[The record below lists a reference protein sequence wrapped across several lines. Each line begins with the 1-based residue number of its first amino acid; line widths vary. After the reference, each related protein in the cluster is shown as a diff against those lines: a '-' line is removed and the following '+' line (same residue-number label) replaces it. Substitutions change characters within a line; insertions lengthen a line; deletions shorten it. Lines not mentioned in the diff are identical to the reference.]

1 MADAT
6 FDAIVI
12 GAGHN
17 GLVAANYLALAGLK
31 VAVLESRALVGGAC
45 VTEELIAGAKF
56 SSCAFVQG
64 TFRPEIVDELGLRDH
79 GLEMTAPE
87 VQGFAIFPD
96 GSHLFLWKDFDRTIR
111 ELEKISPADANGFVE
126 FALRLRR
133 FGQIMRPFIFCTT
146 PPRRSEVMAAFDQAG
161 EAELYNE
168 FVLGSVRSLLEKYF
182 VSEHIKGFL
191 TLYGL
196 VSIWA
201 GPDTPE
207 GAYLYGYH
215 ATGEFE
221 KTTGRW
227 AFVEGGMGGITQAL
241 ARAAIARG
249 VHIRTAAPVGEI
261 LIESGRTV
269 GVRLESGDTL
279 RAGTVL
285 SNAHPKLTFLKLIKA
300 SHLQPRF
307 KEAIKR
313 IDTRGAM
320 ARVHLLVDCLPHY
333 VGFDSDSEGWQHRGH
348 AVLGCSMAN
357 FQEAHRAQLNGTF
370 PEELAVELIIQSVS
384 DPSLAPP
391 GQHTITMG
399 VQHTPFE
406 LAKGDWDSRKEEWG
420 DLVCETLFRYA
431 PNLRGH
437 ILGRHI
443 ITPLDLQR
451 RYNLVGGNI
460 FHVPMT
466 LEYAFDS
473 RPTPAIGGYRTAID
487 GLYLCGAGTHP
498 GGAVTGAPGRNA
510 AHAVLEDRSGSRA
523 DPAGFTHRSHR
534 AFADRVMYSATG
546 GMLGR
551 AALRSA
557 FLRPLMRHLIRNR
570 TK

>member
-17 GLVAANYLALAGLK
+17 GLVAANYLAMAGLK
-31 VAVLESRALVGGAC
+31 VAVLESRAVVGGAC
-45 VTEELIAGAKF
+45 VTEELIPGAKF

-96 GSHLFLWKDFDRTIR
+96 GSHLFLWKDLDRTIR
-111 ELEKISPADANGFVE
+111 ELEKVSPPDAKGFVE

-146 PPRRSEVMAAFDQAG
+146 PPRRSEVMAAFDKAG

-182 VSEHIKGFL
+182 ISEHIKGFL

-221 KTTGRW
+221 QTTGRW
-227 AFVEGGMGGITQAL
+227 AFVKGGMGGITQAL
-241 ARAAIARG
+241 ARAATARG
-249 VHIRTAAPVGEI
+249 VHIRTAAPVSEI
-261 LIESGRTV
+261 LIENGRAV
-269 GVRLESGDTL
+269 GVRLESGDTQ
-279 RAGTVL
+279 RAETVL
-285 SNAHPKLTFLKLIKA
+285 SNAHPKLTFLKLIKP

-307 KEAIKR
+307 KEAIER

-320 ARVHLLVDCLPHY
+320 ARVHLLVDRLPHY
-333 VGFDSDSEGWQHRGH
+333 VGFDSDNEGWQHRGH
-348 AVLGCSMAN
+348 AVLGCSIVN

-391 GQHTITMG
+391 GRHTITMG
-399 VQHTPFE
+399 VQHTPIE

-420 DLVCETLFRYA
+420 DLVCETLLRYA

-451 RYNLVGGNI
+451 RYNLIGGNI
-460 FHVPMT
+460 FHVQMT

-473 RPTPAIGGYRTAID
+473 RPTPVVGGYRTAIQ

-510 AHAVLEDRSGSRA
+510 AHAVLEDRSGSHA
-523 DPAGFTHRSHR
+523 DLATFARLPNR
-534 AFADRVMYSATG
+534 AFADRLMDNPTG
-546 GMLGR
+546 AKLGR

-557 FLRPLMRHLIRNR
+557 LLRPLTRHFIRNR
-570 TK
+570 PK